1 MNSSAHR
8 NKKGFTLVE
17 LLIVISIISIL
28 AVIGGVVFSKV
39 IPSAR
44 DARRKA
50 DLDQLM
56 KAYAQY
62 AIVNGGI
69 RLSNACGVGRS
80 GELHGVCV
88 NNNDSPND
96 WYIGDFLVSRGYL
109 TSSPKDP
116 SRQPNYCTFY
126 YYTDVL
132 GKFAQFSVLLENPT
146 QQDLDTLVGGPINW
160 SDCVNGNYRLIF
172 PSP

>member
-1 MNSSAHR
+1 MSSFAQR

-39 IPSAR
+39 LPGAR

-62 AIVNGGI
+62 ATINGDI
-69 RLSNACGVGRS
+69 RLSNACGAPRTGS
-80 GELHGVCV
+80 LHGVCV
-88 NNNDSPND
+88 NNNDSLLD
-96 WYIGDFLVSRGYL
+96 WYIGDFLVSQSYL
-109 TSSPKDP
+109 TTSPRDP

-126 YYTDVL
+126 YYTDAL
-132 GKFAQFSVLLENPT
+132 GKFAQFSVLLEDPT
-146 QQDLDTLVGGPINW
+146 QKDLDTLVGGPINW
-160 SDCVNGNYRLIF
+160 SECPNGNYRLIF
-172 PSP
+172 PAP